1 MYDNFF
7 LHSVFRNIDDPDDQ
21 DMLAGDNVSVTSLVL
36 TVGKVCKNNSYK
48 EEATLMMLSYY

>member
-1 MYDNFF
+1 
-7 LHSVFRNIDDPDDQ
+7 VFRNIDDPDAQ